1 MVHLLKGRQR
11 SAELCRHD
19 LGVFGHI
26 ARLVGVRMGGFED
39 KDVSPINDSA
49 TLPSKRGERSLLS
62 ELSPVSLAKSERE
75 MALVAARKVTS
86 HLGLPEWSQRAPT
99 VVLGSVSCA
108 VASRYAGLCA
118 AVESA
123 GALPAIERP
132 EGT

>member
-1 MVHLLKGRQR
+1 MVHLLIGRQR

-19 LGVFGHI
+19 LGVFGNV

-39 KDVSPINDSA
+39 KDVSPINDPT
-49 TLPSKRGERSLLS
+49 TLPSKRSERSLFP

-75 MALVAARKVTS
+75 MALLAARKVAS
-86 HLGLPEWSQRAPT
+86 HLGLPDWSQRAPT
-99 VVLGSVSCA
+99 VVLGSMACA
-108 VASRYAGLCA
+108 VASRDAGLCA

-123 GALPAIERP
+123 GALCAIEGS